1 MVTLDLSNEA
11 FLPGSTKLN
20 AAMMP
25 NIAQLM
31 NVLKSEP
38 SVLRLNYH
46 DYEGFGDL
54 SEKRLEA
61 VEAEMKRLWGAQ
73 GCCYILETER
83 KILRTGGLQQSQ
95 LLRGGV
101 SR

>member
-1 MVTLDLSNEA
+1 MQ
-11 FLPGSTKLN
+11 

-46 DYEGFGDL
+46 DYEGFGAL
-54 SEKRLEA
+54 SDKRIDA
-61 VEAEMKRLWGAQ
+61 VEAEMQRLWEAD
-73 GCCYILETER
+73 GCCYILEIER
-83 KILRTGGLQQSQ
+83 NILRTGGLQTSHT
-95 LLRGGV
+95 LRRGAL
-101 SR
+101 R